1 MIDYNKIKYYRE
13 LNNLEIKD
21 VAKKMKKS
29 KKIIE
34 EWENGNREIN
44 DKDLEKIANIFNI
57 DIDDL
62 YYKNNDKVNILVILV
77 LLIVSIITCLIIKN
91 YYLFI
96 IVPISFINVYL
107 LYMSLKD
114 KYTLTTNENIPKSV
128 LNFVLTDNKKSRFI
142 LYFLECNII
151 SSSYIVFATICELF
165 NFKLFI
171 YNINIISNENVNKLI
186 IFIGIYL
193 LLLILSFIIELV
205 FGEKMLKKKR
215 ED

>member
-21 VAKKMKKS
+21 LAKKMKKN
-29 KKIIE
+29 KKVIE
-34 EWENGNREIN
+34 DWENGNKEI
-44 DKDLEKIANIFNI
+44 DEKDLSRLANIFNI
-57 DIDDL
+57 DINDF
-62 YYKNNDKVNILVILV
+62 YYNDKKINLLVILV
-77 LLIVSIITCLIIKN
+77 LLIASIIVCLLIKN

-96 IVPISFINVYL
+96 IVPISFINVYF
-107 LYMSLKD
+107 LYMLLKK
-114 KYTLTTNENIPKSV
+114 KYTLTTNESVPKSV
-128 LNFVLTDNKKSRFI
+128 LNFVLSDNKKDRFI

-151 SSSYIVFATICELF
+151 SSAYIVFASICELF
-165 NFKLFI
+165 NLKLFI

-205 FGEKMLKKKR
+205 FGEKMLEKKR